1 MKNLFFLLGGILL
14 LGACTNDADL
24 ITEHGYR
31 YIMHTDAPGENV
43 KPQQAAEF
51 YFLMMKGDSV
61 VLNSRDQ
68 NPEPQTFLVPEP
80 SQEDNGP
87 ANIIID
93 ALKLMS
99 VGDSMSIF
107 LALDTLEQRPPGFGP
122 EDELRYDISLTNVM
136 DAAEYQQREQQRN
149 AEMQAQL
156 QNYQGRGE
164 GVADSTSTILAEYKR
179 NPTKAGFTK
188 TSTGL
193 MYKILEAGEGP
204 QPSAGDPVLVSYY
217 GVLISDGTMF
227 DNSFKNGR
235 PIDFPLGQGAVIPGW
250 DEGIGLLK
258 QGSRAVLAIPS
269 DLAYGPTARGPI
281 PANADLMFYV
291 QLEGVQVK

>member
-1 MKNLFFLLGGILL
+1 MKNLFFLLGGLLL
-14 LGACTNDADL
+14 LGACANDVNL
-24 ITEHGYR
+24 VTENGYR
-31 YIMHTDAPGENV
+31 YEMHTDVAGETV
-43 KPQQAAEF
+43 KPTQAAEF
-51 YFLMMKGDSV
+51 FFQMMKGDSV

-68 NPEPQTFLVPEP
+68 NPEPQVFLLPEP
-80 SQEDNGP
+80 SDKPVGNT
-87 ANIIID
+87 NIIVD

-107 LALDTLEQRPPGFGP
+107 LALDTIEQRPPGFGP
-122 EDELRYDISLTNVM
+122 EDELRYDITLVNVM
-136 DAAEYQQREQQRN
+136 DGATYQAAETARN
-149 AEMQAQL
+149 AEMKQRLDKYTA
-156 QNYQGRGE
+156 RGE
-164 GVADSTSTILAEYKR
+164 AVADSTATILAAYKK

-193 MYKILEAGEGP
+193 MYKILEAGKGP
-204 QPSAGDPVLVSYY
+204 QANVGDPVLVSYY
-217 GVLISDGTMF
+217 GVLTNGGTMF
-227 DNSFKNGR
+227 DNSFRNGR

-269 DLAYGPTARGPI
+269 ELAYGPTARGPI
-281 PANADLMFYV
+281 PANAELLFYV